1 MAQEYSVKCYTLLAI
16 YQYAEG
22 LAMAIVDGGYGLTC
36 RVFFPLYHY
45 AFLMISMPNWG
56 WDYSVNTT

>member
-1 MAQEYSVKCYTLLAI
+1 MAQEYTPKCYTLLVI
-16 YQYAEG
+16 YQYAKG
-22 LAMAIVDGGYGLTC
+22 LAMAVVGGGLGLPR

-56 WDYSVNTT
+56 LGLLY